1 MKSMEMRTE
10 MREATPDA
18 KPCLLYA
25 AAGRAA
31 LCLRNRCAFWEE
43 SNAACVIERLELE
56 SDVDARPALRDWL
69 LHMRSEL
76 SSPRLQIPDEPLPPY
91 ALLHLPRFGR

>member
-1 MKSMEMRTE
+1 MEMRTD
-10 MREATPDA
+10 MREATLDA

-43 SNAACVIERLELE
+43 SNAACVIERLQLE
-56 SDVDARPALRDWL
+56 AEVDSRPGLRDWL
-69 LHMRSEL
+69 LQVRSEL
-76 SSPRLQIPDEPLPPY
+76 SSPRLQVPEEPLPPY
-91 ALLHLPRFGR
+91 ALLPLPRFGR

>member
-1 MKSMEMRTE
+1 MEMRQA
-10 MREATPDA
+10 RVDA
-18 KPCLLYA
+18 KACLLYA

-43 SNAACVIERLELE
+43 SNAACVIEGLQLEAE
-56 SDVDARPALRDWL
+56 VDSRPGLRDWL
-69 LHMRSEL
+69 LQVRSEL

-91 ALLHLPRFGR
+91 ALLSLPRLGR

>member
-1 MKSMEMRTE
+1 METTMEMRQA
-10 MREATPDA
+10 RVDA

-43 SNAACVIERLELE
+43 SNAACVMERLQLE
-56 SDVDARPALRDWL
+56 ADLDSRPGLRDWL
-69 LHMRSEL
+69 LQVRSEL
-76 SSPRLQIPDEPLPPY
+76 SSPRLQVPEEPLPPY
-91 ALLHLPRFGR
+91 ALLPLPRFGR